1 MDCSLLQ
8 GYFVIAR
15 LCLMYFHCLFAV
27 QPEDVESS
35 PVRAPPTETPTFYTQ
50 TDDEDWAESSGDDM
64 LVSSPKGERSRP
76 FQAFTRVIFKSFSI
90 FPFFHVVFFNPQQSY
105 LSFWPVIWAI
115 IYSLDDILH
124 HEQSKSLQIIWFA
137 YADFLYTTAALFM
150 LFKVWQI
157 HHDICLCFQSLSD
170 QREPLKTEMWVTES
184 DLFSC
189 LSHFLL
195 W

>member
-15 LCLMYFHCLFAV
+15 LCLMYFHWLFAV
-27 QPEDVESS
+27 QTEDVESS

-64 LVSSPKGERSRP
+64 LLNSPKGERSRP
-76 FQAFTRVIFKSFSI
+76 IQAFTLSNVN
-90 FPFFHVVFFNPQQSY
+90 FPFLSYSFFLILNSL
-105 LSFWPVIWAI
+105 LSNNLFTRWYFTSQAI
-115 IYSLDDILH
+115 KEPANHL
-124 HEQSKSLQIIWFA
+124 
-137 YADFLYTTAALFM
+137 
-150 LFKVWQI
+150 
-157 HHDICLCFQSLSD
+157 ICLCRFFICYCCIYYLCYLKYDRNRSIMISVCVFQSLSD

-189 LSHFLL
+189 LSRFLL
-195 W
+195 S